1 MAIRFSDD
9 YNRKIY
15 NVVRNF
21 NRKIKRLE
29 SKGIS
34 NLPEPISTRE
44 LKTNYQSRQ
53 QMNKQLNLY
62 SKFGERDA
70 VEEVETSGGAKA
82 IKWELEYY
90 KANTQNAIDFFE
102 REIEK
107 SRASDSE
114 YRILRKDY
122 QNNLQSKINLLQ
134 RSMNESTPKVY
145 TSQVQIIEDYL
156 HNVERMRAGY
166 RNWMEIVNK
175 AGSFAGVNKKVMK
188 ELNAK
193 LSNLTEQQ
201 FTDLYHNEGLVRRIF
216 ELQYQAEKEGD
227 DPEDIKALLEALN
240 ALEIFNE
247 ISKL

>member
-21 NRKIKRLE
+21 NRKIKRLQ
-29 SKGIS
+29 SKGVS

-44 LKTNYQSRQ
+44 LKTNYQTRQ
-53 QMNKQLNLY
+53 QLNKQLGLF
-62 SKFGERDA
+62 SKFGERDS
-70 VEEVETSGGAKA
+70 VKEVETSGGAKA

-107 SRASDSE
+107 SRSSDSE

-134 RSMNESTPKVY
+134 RSMKESSPKVY
-145 TSQVQIIEDYL
+145 TSQVQIIKDYL
-156 HNVERMRAGY
+156 HNVERMKAGYKNWMDIVNRAG
-166 RNWMEIVNK
+166 N
-175 AGSFAGVNKKVMK
+175 FAQVDKRVMK
-188 ELNAK
+188 SLNTK
-193 LSNLTEQQ
+193 LSGLSEQQ
-201 FTDLYHNEGLVRRIF
+201 FTDLYHNEGLVRRVF
-216 ELQYQAEKEGD
+216 ELQYQTEKGAD
-227 DPEDIKALLEALN
+227 DPEDIKNLLEVLD
-240 ALEIFNE
+240 EKIDE
-247 ISKL
+247 MV

>member
-21 NRKIKRLE
+21 NRKIKRLQ
-29 SKGIS
+29 SKGVS

-44 LKTNYQSRQ
+44 LKTNYQTRQ
-53 QMNKQLNLY
+53 QLNKQLGLF

-107 SRASDSE
+107 SRSSDSE

-134 RSMNESTPKVY
+134 RSMKESSPKVY
-145 TSQVQIIEDYL
+145 TSQVQIIKDYL
-156 HNVERMRAGY
+156 HNVERMKAGYKNWMDIVNRAG
-166 RNWMEIVNK
+166 N
-175 AGSFAGVNKKVMK
+175 FAQVDKRVMK
-188 ELNAK
+188 SLNTK
-193 LSNLTEQQ
+193 LSGLSEQQ
-201 FTDLYHNEGLVRRIF
+201 FTDLYHNEGLVRRVF
-216 ELQYQAEKEGD
+216 ELQYQTEKGAD
-227 DPEDIKALLEALN
+227 DPDDIKNLLEVLD
-240 ALEIFNE
+240 EKIDE
-247 ISKL
+247 MV